1 MELNHLNALVS
12 TELTDQP
19 TGSGEEYSCK
29 TDWKFHQIV
38 YLANIFKA
46 TLALE
51 PFSATDLELSLLNP
65 EVETLCLS
73 LLWKL
78 LMKKA
83 VFKPNAK
90 INDSESKDKLK
101 LLLSKKLIYF
111 YKIYSRCLIKK
122 YKAPFTEELIIHDLS
137 NFNEAEFFNIMKAKD
152 YYKEIEFELD
162 VKKLMVLNLFRSLK
176 GKNPVINYS
185 LNQIAYDD
193 KAVEKTNAGNKIQI
207 SLTNEDQEKD
217 WEIKSAKSHSSAS
230 KSSLS
235 ENEAEIDYN
244 NNSNYLIN
252 NNFKIINV
260 NIRDD
265 SEDLLS
271 FAEFTLKDKVEVLYF
286 FFKYSIEFSGRQNI
300 YRHELSSN
308 VHTSEDT
315 APSFSLRPV
324 IFGKDVAGAVYF
336 TLPSNKSCV
345 ILKKKKEAE
354 GSFEVT
360 AKSYLE
366 IEQFISGLE
375 KKRNE
380 DLNKVT
386 IQLESKK
393 KKGIK
398 GKPAN
403 NGIID
408 FTDLTCESDLI
419 TGLKDY
425 LLTFKEFEEDE
436 KRKLANFNKKIFI
449 SKNQGNNKEYLL
461 MNFTNHVTT
470 RRQLHQL
477 TENNGPSKASNKHM
491 SRELTSEEIKQM
503 KIDQQKEERARR
515 LLERSKQ
522 LEKDKTRLTGRKRKF
537 KSYNEN
543 SEGSNDVYSVYD
555 EESSK
560 GMGSNLSQ
568 EEIDID
574 DPFTKNR
581 QINSPY
587 KANNGY
593 LKNEQDDTAI
603 NIKSLDEEQED
614 QDIGLESTNNE
625 IQMDCNLI
633 YRYELNQI
641 ELEGSWG
648 MSSSELTEKVSYL
661 FIKSNEKHRVL
672 LKNSMISPSVTSEAI
687 EPNSKNGEQDGQAK
701 KKELIFYTSKDLEN
715 MFPLDICSANLIEVL
730 LINNQFLTNEAL
742 KFLSNEYSGYFVYF
756 SKTIEDRFTLQMTL
770 NDSLVSIEGQGI
782 NNLGRFRLRGYMS
795 LYRNKEEILR
805 NNNVNDSCVKLGKMK
820 LTKTYVV
827 FNPNENNRVIKSYTH
842 RKREVTQLI
851 SYGQEEELDDGFIQD
866 DENFEF

>member
-19 TGSGEEYSCK
+19 TGSGEDYSCK
-29 TDWKFHQIV
+29 SDWKFHQIV
-38 YLANIFKA
+38 YLANLFKG
-46 TLALE
+46 TLAIE
-51 PFSATDLELSLLNP
+51 PLSATDLELSLLNP
-65 EVETLCLS
+65 EYETLCLS

-90 INDSESKDKLK
+90 ITDTDSKDKLK
-101 LLLSKKLIYF
+101 LLLCKKLIYF

-122 YKAPFTEELIIHDLS
+122 YKAPFTEELINHDLLS
-137 NFNEAEFFNIMKAKD
+137 FDETEFFNIMKAKD

-185 LNQIAYDD
+185 LNQIAYE
-193 KAVEKTNAGNKIQI
+193 EKPAEKKNLGNKIQI
-207 SLTNEDQEKD
+207 AINNDDQEKD
-217 WEIKSAKSHSSAS
+217 WEIKSVKSQSSAS

-235 ENEAEIDYN
+235 ENDADIDYN

-252 NNFKIINV
+252 NSFKVINV
-260 NIRDD
+260 NIKDD

-271 FAEFTLKDKVEVLYF
+271 FADFKLKDKVEVLYF
-286 FFKYSIEFSGRQNI
+286 FFKYSIEFSGRQNL
-300 YRHELSSN
+300 YRHELSANS
-308 VHTSEDT
+308 HPAEDS
-315 APSFSLRPV
+315 ASVIALKPV
-324 IFGKDVAGAVYF
+324 IFGKDVASSIYF

-345 ILKKKKEAE
+345 ILKKKKESE
-354 GSFEVT
+354 GSFEV
-360 AKSYLE
+360 AVKSYAE
-366 IEQFISGLE
+366 IEQFISSLE

-380 DLNKVT
+380 DLHKVT

-393 KKGIK
+393 KKGNK
-398 GKPAN
+398 GKSAN

-425 LLTFKEFEEDE
+425 LLTFKEFEEEE
-436 KRKLANFNKKIFI
+436 KRKLANFNKKVFI
-449 SKNQGNNKEYLL
+449 SKNQGNNKEYVL

-477 TENNGPSKASNKHM
+477 TENNGPTKSSNKHM
-491 SRELTSEEIKQM
+491 ARELTSEEIKLI
-503 KIDQQKEERARR
+503 KIEQQKEERARR

-522 LEKDKTRLTGRKRKF
+522 LEKDKARLTGRKRKY
-537 KSYNEN
+537 KNYDEN
-543 SEGSNDVYSVYD
+543 SEGSNEGYSVYD

-560 GMGSNLSQ
+560 RNGSNISQ
-568 EEIDID
+568 EEIELEV
-574 DPFTKNR
+574 PLTKNG
-581 QINSPY
+581 QANASYKINY
-587 KANNGY
+587 AIRDD
-593 LKNEQDDTAI
+593 QDELED
-603 NIKSLDEEQED
+603 NIKMNEHED
-614 QDIGLESTNNE
+614 QEIGLEATNNE

-648 MSSSELTEKVSYL
+648 MSSSEVAEKVSYL

-672 LKNSMISPSVTSEAI
+672 LKNSMISPSANEALDNPRSTN
-687 EPNSKNGEQDGQAK
+687 EEADGLPK

-715 MFPLDICSANLIEVL
+715 MFPLDICAANLIEVL

-795 LYRNKEEILR
+795 LYRNKDELLR
-805 NNNVNDSCVKLGKMK
+805 NNNLNDSCVKLGKMK

-851 SYGQEEELDDGFIQD
+851 SYGQDEEIDDGFIQD